1 VERRRDRRDVLA
13 AAGSVIWEGETARL
27 ADPEERIQW
36 MLAEPVFRVRFGAQ
50 WPCDPVHTDDSD
62 DEEE

>member
-1 VERRRDRRDVLA
+1 M
-13 AAGSVIWEGETARL
+13 IWEGETARL